1 MISPDQL
8 AEPYERL
15 TVVRLV
21 EAALTVLIVALMSS
35 ALVGPL
41 FDPLQTGGDE
51 VPILRLMW
59 LPVYGLIAVLA
70 AFRLPQLFRFW
81 GPALAF
87 FLLVGWA
94 FASVL
99 WSIDPDVTLR
109 RAVALAATTLLGLYL
124 ASSLGGRRFAELTA
138 LTMLLLALG
147 SYFVCLAVPGMGV
160 SQDINTGTWR
170 GLWYEK
176 NEMGAMMVYASLA
189 AVAAFLTNPRRRLL
203 WAGALVLFVG
213 LIVMTRSAT
222 SFLSLLIVLGG
233 ATVFTFMRLGRA
245 AAVLAVWLG
254 VTGLSALAGLYLFAP
269 TLFYA
274 ALGKD
279 ATFTGRTDI
288 WNAVLR
294 AHEAEPMLGYGYAAF
309 WGRTSDIANWIR
321 DALQWRVPSAHNGW
335 LDLLIQLGLV
345 GVAIFGTIFGASL
358 MTAVLRHQKVGDGY
372 WATLFLAV
380 YSLQT
385 MSESIILVHNNLSWV
400 FAVAA
405 MARILG
411 PAPAKARAAT
421 AQPAGPP
428 RPMTWTPVHA

>member
-15 TVVRLV
+15 TVVRLI
-21 EAALTVLIVALMSS
+21 EAALTVLVVALMSS
-35 ALVGPL
+35 ALIGPM
-41 FDPLQTGGDE
+41 FDPLQTGGEE

-59 LPVYGLIAVLA
+59 LPVYGLIAALA
-70 AFRLPQLFRFW
+70 AFRLPQLFKFW
-81 GPALAF
+81 GPTLAF
-87 FLLVGWA
+87 GLLVAWA
-94 FASVL
+94 AASVL
-99 WSIDPDVTLR
+99 WSIEPDTTLR

-124 ASSLGGRRFAELTA
+124 ASSLGGRRFAELVA

-147 SYFVCLAVPGMGV
+147 SYFVCLAVPVMGV
-160 SQDINTGTWR
+160 HQDVNAGTWR

-189 AVAAFLTNPRRRLL
+189 AVAALLTNPRRRLL
-203 WAGALVLFVG
+203 WGGALVLFIG
-213 LIVMTRSAT
+213 LIIMTRSAT

-245 AAVLAVWLG
+245 AAVVAVWLG
-254 VTGLSALAGLYLFAP
+254 VTGLSALAGLYMFAP
-269 TLFYA
+269 TIFYA

-294 AHEAEPMLGYGYAAF
+294 AHEAEPITGYGYAAF
-309 WGRTSDIANWIR
+309 WSRNSDIANWIR

-345 GVAIFGTIFGASL
+345 GVAIFAAIFAASL
-358 MTAVLRHQKVGDGY
+358 LTAIVRHQRLGDGY

-411 PAPAKARAAT
+411 PVPAKAPVPAT
-421 AQPAGPP
+421 RPAPAPRVNAWSPAQA
-428 RPMTWTPVHA
+428 

>member
-21 EAALTVLIVALMSS
+21 EASLTVLVVALMSG
-35 ALVGPL
+35 ALIGPL
-41 FDPLQTGGDE
+41 FDPLQTGGEE

-59 LPVYGLIAVLA
+59 LPVYGLIALLA
-70 AFRLPQLFRFW
+70 LCRLPQLIKFW
-81 GPALAF
+81 APALAF
-87 FLLVGWA
+87 GLLVGWA
-94 FASVL
+94 ALSVV
-99 WSIDPDVTLR
+99 WSIEPDTTLR
-109 RAVALAATTLLGLYL
+109 RAIALAATTLMGLYL
-124 ASSLGGRRFAELTA
+124 ASSLGGRRFAELVA
-138 LTMLLLALG
+138 LTMLLLAIG
-147 SYFVCLAVPGMGV
+147 SYFVCLAVPKMGV
-160 SQDINTGTWR
+160 SQDINAGTWR

-176 NEMGAMMVYASLA
+176 NEMGAMMVYAALA
-189 AVAAFLTNPRRRLL
+189 GVAAFLTNPRRRLL
-203 WAGALVLFVG
+203 WGGALVLFVG
-213 LIVMTRSAT
+213 LIIMTRSAT

-233 ATVFTFMRLGRA
+233 ATVFTFMRIGRA
-245 AAVLAVWLG
+245 AAVVAVWLG
-254 VTGLSALAGLYLFAP
+254 VTGLSALAGLYMFAP
-269 TLFYA
+269 TIFYA

-294 AHEAEPMLGYGYAAF
+294 AHQAEPVTGYGYAAF
-309 WGRTSDIANWIR
+309 WSRTSDIANWIR

-345 GVAIFGTIFGASL
+345 GVGIFAAIFAASL
-358 MTAVLRHQKVGDGY
+358 LAAILRHQRLGDGY
-372 WATLFLAV
+372 WATLFMAV

-411 PAPAKARAAT
+411 PKPAT
-421 AQPAGPP
+421 AGAAAPRPVVAP
-428 RPMTWTPVHA
+428 RPMTWTSAHA

>member
-15 TVVRLV
+15 TVVRLI
-21 EAALTVLIVALMSS
+21 EASLTVLVVALMSS
-35 ALVGPL
+35 ALIGPL

-51 VPILRLMW
+51 VPILRVMW
-59 LPVYGLIAVLA
+59 LPVYALIAALA
-70 AFRLPQLFRFW
+70 AFRLPELFKFW
-81 GPALAF
+81 GPTLAF
-87 FLLVGWA
+87 LALVGWA
-94 FASVL
+94 GASVL
-99 WSIDPDVTLR
+99 WSIEPDVTLR
-109 RAVALAATTLLGLYL
+109 RAIALAATTLMGLYL
-124 ASSLGGRRFAELTA
+124 ASSLGGRRFAELVA

-147 SYFVCLAVPGMGV
+147 SYFVCLAVPKMGV
-160 SQDINTGTWR
+160 SQDINAGTWR

-203 WAGALVLFVG
+203 WGGALVLFIG

-233 ATVFTFMRLGRA
+233 ATVFAFMRLGRA
-245 AAVLAVWLG
+245 AAVAAVWLG
-254 VTGLSALAGLYLFAP
+254 VTGLSALAGLYMFAP
-269 TLFYA
+269 NVFYA

-279 ATFTGRTDI
+279 ATFTGRTEI

-294 AHEAEPMLGYGYAAF
+294 AHEAEPVTGYGYAAF
-309 WGRTSDIANWIR
+309 WGRQSDIANWIR

-345 GVAIFGTIFGASL
+345 GVAIFGAIFAISL
-358 MTAVLRHQKVGDGY
+358 LTAVVRHQRLGDGY

-380 YSLQT
+380 YALQT
-385 MSESIILVHNNLSWV
+385 MSESIILVHNNLAWV

-411 PAPAKARAAT
+411 PKPAT
-421 AQPAGPP
+421 AGAAARRPAVAA
-428 RPMTWTPVHA
+428 RPMTWTPAHA

>member
-15 TVVRLV
+15 TVVRLI
-21 EAALTVLIVALMSS
+21 EASLTVLVVALMSS
-35 ALVGPL
+35 ALIGPL

-51 VPILRLMW
+51 VPILRVMW
-59 LPVYGLIAVLA
+59 LPVYALIAALA

-87 FLLVGWA
+87 LVLVGWA
-94 FASVL
+94 GASVM
-99 WSIDPDVTLR
+99 WSIEPDVTLR
-109 RAVALAATTLLGLYL
+109 RAIALAATTLMGLYL
-124 ASSLGGRRFAELTA
+124 ASSLGGRRFAELVA

-147 SYFVCLAVPGMGV
+147 SYFVCLAVPKMGV
-160 SQDINTGTWR
+160 SQDINAGTWR

-203 WAGALVLFVG
+203 WGGALVLFIG
-213 LIVMTRSAT
+213 LIIMTRSAT

-233 ATVFTFMRLGRA
+233 ATVFAFMRLGRA
-245 AAVLAVWLG
+245 ASVVAIWLG
-254 VTGLSALAGLYLFAP
+254 VTGMSALAGLYLFAP

-294 AHEAEPMLGYGYAAF
+294 AHEAEPVLGYGYAAF
-309 WGRTSDIANWIR
+309 WGRQSDIANWIR

-345 GVAIFGTIFGASL
+345 GVGIFAAIFAISL
-358 MTAVLRHQKVGDGY
+358 LTAVVRHQRLGDGY

-411 PAPAKARAAT
+411 PKPAT
-421 AQPAGPP
+421 AGAAAHRPAVTA
-428 RPMTWTPVHA
+428 RPMTWTPAHA